1 MEKELKY
8 ASVSGT
14 PSDYDCPDG
23 EIALA
28 ANLVPENAA
37 LHPVL
42 PPKPVFDL
50 LEGEELLWIHKFKG
64 HTHYIIL
71 LTTTVDNATV
81 RTLEWICEENDDGY
95 PTPWARHTIGTI
107 ESYPTIN
114 SIGRTLI
121 VNDSTGINYYLWT
134 TETTSHYEALGQKP
148 PMLEIKFGLHS
159 DFAVWPDKKNTSSG
173 TGDEKVGGYG
183 GTVIHAPGV
192 KDNIVPLLDADEP
205 DCWAHPK
212 PVMEGGEYD
221 DFAQNQSTYSVENLS
236 VSGDDESLLSV
247 LKNSMTTGVFAAV
260 NKLVNKKGTEENKFV
275 LPFFVR
281 YAYKLYDDSYIM
293 HSYPVLMIPNS
304 RGPVF
309 ALDGLHGL
317 RLKDFDDYKVG
328 FLMCGRAYAF
338 ISELV
343 YSIASI
349 PPNLSK
355 WKDIITSIDIAV
367 SAPVYTYDQAGTV
380 WGWTN
385 MDGANDWDE
394 YYSISK
400 VVKRAGVDI
409 SGASWDGIRPFKT
422 EFINLVT
429 ATKHGDFYSYGDYFN
444 VYGAGNSSSPTYK
457 YPSYIATVP
466 QHNISE
472 INDLLAS
479 TANYYIIKSWT
490 VDEVEQSGVQSET
503 PLSLDKGTLSGLLG
517 RQRILDDYR
526 THDFLKA
533 SLMHNFNGRI
543 NYADVERFPHNPLK
557 ASIQLPILAKDSLDL
572 AWQVTVTIKDEM
584 QTITLQGE
592 SDSTT
597 NAIDF
602 PRWIFYP
609 DTKAKFAYVKKG
621 SVYYKLKLKPHD
633 YLNGAYWLGDI
644 TKQDIVSAMSS
655 ISSSSVP
662 DISTVGFSETNK
674 IYTSNVNNPF
684 VFEPTNINTVGTGK
698 ILGICTASKALS
710 QGQFGQFPLYAFT
723 DEGVWALETS
733 GTGTYIARQ
742 PITRDVCNN
751 PDSITQL
758 DDCVLFTT
766 DRGIMLLS
774 GSTTQC
780 ISEILDSR
788 APFDLTALPNNNSG
802 SLASLVGLTSKTILN
817 FTPAELGIVT
827 PISGTP
833 GPITFKE
840 YLTGARMIY
849 DYVHQRIIVYNPDNN
864 KNYAYVFS
872 LESKQWG
879 MMATNLVSSVNS
891 YPNALAIDSDRH
903 VVDLC
908 GEGDFSNGV
917 DIALIT
923 RPFKLDMTDVHKTID
938 NIIQRGMFRT
948 ANNSCQLKQI
958 LYGSRDLYN
967 WQLVNS
973 STNHYMRGFSGT
985 PYKFFRLVV
994 FGKLLHDE
1002 SLTSASVEYDTR
1014 LTNQPR

>member
-1 MEKELKY
+1 MIKDVKY
-8 ASVSGT
+8 QGCTAV
-14 PSDYDCPDG
+14 PSDYEAMDG
-23 EIALA
+23 ELA
-28 ANLVPENAA
+28 GCYNLVPEDGA
-37 LHPVL
+37 LHPIM
-42 PPKPVFDL
+42 PPTIMFTL
-50 LEGEELLWIHKFKG
+50 NEGEELLWIHKFKG

-71 LTTTVDNATV
+71 LTTTVGTTTT
-81 RTLEWICEENDDGY
+81 RTLKWVCEENAEGDPD
-95 PTPWARHTIGTI
+95 PWTRHTIGTV
-107 ESYPTIN
+107 ESDPTLN
-114 SIGRTLI
+114 SIGNTLI
-121 VNDSTGINYYLWT
+121 VNDSSGINYYLWT
-134 TETTSHYEALGQKP
+134 TDGTAHYEALGQKP
-148 PMLEIKFGLHS
+148 PMLEINFGLHS
-159 DFAVWPDKKNTSSG
+159 DFAVWPDKKNTSDGSDG
-173 TGDEKVGGYG
+173 NENITGYG
-183 GTVIHAPGV
+183 GMVIRSPGV
-192 KDNIVPLLDADEP
+192 KDSILPLLDADEP

-212 PVMEGGEYD
+212 PVMEGGEYN
-221 DFAQNQSTYSVENLS
+221 DFAQNKSTYSVENIS
-236 VSGDDESLLSV
+236 VSDDDEPLLSV
-247 LKNSMTTGVFAAV
+247 FKNNVTSGVFAAV

-309 ALDGLHGL
+309 ALDGFRGL
-317 RLKDFDDYKVG
+317 RLKDFDDFKVG

-349 PPNLSK
+349 PSDLTK

-400 VVKRAGVDI
+400 VVKRAGVNI
-409 SGASWDGIRPFKT
+409 TGASWDGIRPFKT

-429 ATKHGDFYSYGDYFN
+429 ATKHDNVYSYGDYFN
-444 VYGAGNSSSPTYK
+444 VYNSNYK

-466 QHNISE
+466 QHNIAE

-490 VDEVEQSGVQSET
+490 VDEVEQSGVQTET

-517 RQRILDDYR
+517 RRRILDDYH

-543 NYADVERFPHNPLK
+543 NYADVERFPHSPLK
-557 ASIQLPILAKDSLDL
+557 SSIQFPQLAKNTLD
-572 AWQVTVTIKDEM
+572 ATWQVAVTIKDEM
-584 QTITLQGE
+584 QTITVQGPT
-592 SDSTT
+592 DSVT
-597 NAIDF
+597 NALDF

-609 DTKAKFAYVKKG
+609 DANAKFAYIKKG
-621 SVYYKLKLKPHD
+621 SAVYKLKLKPHD

-662 DISTVGFSETNK
+662 DISTDGFSETNK

-698 ILGICTASKALS
+698 ILGISTASKALS

-742 PITRDVCNN
+742 PITRDVCTN
-751 PDSITQL
+751 PSSITQL
-758 DDCVLFTT
+758 DDSVLFAT
-766 DRGIMLLS
+766 DKGIMLLS

-780 ISEILDSR
+780 ITDAINSEF
-788 APFDLTALPNNNSG
+788 PFDIATLPNNFLDFLEQEGYDTEALWLQPFS
-802 SLASLVGLTSKTILN
+802 SFLASC
-817 FTPAELGIVT
+817 
-827 PISGTP
+827 
-833 GPITFKE
+833 
-840 YLTGARMIY
+840 RMIY
-849 DYVHQRIIVYNPDNN
+849 DYVHQRIIVYNSSY
-864 KNYAYVFS
+864 NYAYVYS
-872 LESKQWG
+872 LKDHKWG
-879 MMATNLVSSVNS
+879 MMVTNIDYSINS
-891 YPNALAIDSDRH
+891 YPEALAVTDADNNGRRNVVNLSAEIFIDVH
-903 VVDLC
+903 VKGL
-908 GEGDFSNGV
+908 
-917 DIALIT
+917 IIT
-923 RPFKLDMTDVHKTID
+923 RPLKLDAPDALKTID
-938 NIIQRGMFRT
+938 TIIQRGKFNFLDSSRT
-948 ANNSCQLKQI
+948 VKPIRSI
-958 LYGSRDLYN
+958 LFGSRDLYN
-967 WQLVNS
+967 WFLVAS
-973 STNHYMRGFSGT
+973 STDHNLRGFSGT
-985 PYKFFRLVV
+985 PYKYFRIV
-994 FGKLLHDE
+994 LLCDMLPDE
-1002 SLTSASVEYDTR
+1002 SLYGCTIQYK
-1014 LTNQPR
+1014 PRYLNRPR